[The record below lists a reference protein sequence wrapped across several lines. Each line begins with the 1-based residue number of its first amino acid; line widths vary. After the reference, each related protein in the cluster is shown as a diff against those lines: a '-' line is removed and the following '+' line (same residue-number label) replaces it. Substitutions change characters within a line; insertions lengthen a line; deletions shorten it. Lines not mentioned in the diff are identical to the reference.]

1 MNELIKIFIA
11 GITLGNGPC
20 LFICIPIILPYIGG
34 LPQVDARAPTWKIA
48 LRFTAI
54 FSISR
59 LFAYS
64 LLGFLSVVF
73 YRFVF
78 GLIGSKGI
86 YLQLILG
93 ILIILIGLF
102 YLLNINQNFIL
113 SNPFCNFLRA
123 EIVRKSKFNMML
135 FGLLIGFSPCTPLL
149 AILTYIAATT
159 KDSLWGLLAGFSF
172 GLGTLIT
179 PLIPLGTLIGF
190 VVDKIKKSSVVF
202 IIARIISA
210 IILIYFGIRLI
221 LNLTFTPLENISL
234 TGQAF

>member
-1 MNELIKIFIA
+1 MNEFIKIFIA

-34 LPQVDARAPTWKIA
+34 LPQLDVGPPGWKTG
-48 LRFTAI
+48 LKLTAI

-93 ILIILIGLF
+93 ILIMFMGLF
-102 YLLNINQNFIL
+102 YLLNIKQSFIL
-113 SNPFCNFLRA
+113 SNPLCSFLRA
-123 EIVRKSKFNMML
+123 KVVGKSKFNMIL
-135 FGLLIGFSPCTPLL
+135 FGLLVGFSPCAPLL
-149 AILTYIAATT
+149 AVLTYIAATA
-159 KDSLWGLLAGFSF
+159 KDSLWGLLGGFSF
-172 GLGTLIT
+172 GLGTLVT
-179 PLIPLGTLIGF
+179 PLIPLGTLAGF
-190 VVDKIKKSSVVF
+190 IVDKIRKSSAVLMTVRF
-202 IIARIISA
+202 LSA
-210 IILIYFGIRLI
+210 AILIYFGVRLT
-221 LNLTFTPLENISL
+221 LAS
-234 TGQAF
+234 

>member
-1 MNELIKIFIA
+1 MNEFIKIFIA

-34 LPQVDARAPTWKIA
+34 LPQLGAGPPGWKTG
-48 LRFTAI
+48 LKLTAI

-73 YRFVF
+73 YRFIF

-93 ILIILIGLF
+93 ILIILTGIF
-102 YLLNINQNFIL
+102 YLLSINKSFIL
-113 SNPFCNFLRA
+113 LNPLCSFLHKK
-123 EIVRKSKFNMML
+123 IVEKSKFNMIL
-135 FGLLIGFSPCTPLL
+135 FGLLIGFSPCAPLL
-149 AILTYIAATT
+149 AVLTYIAATA

-172 GLGTLIT
+172 GLGTFIT
-179 PLIPLGTLIGF
+179 PLIPLGTLAGLI
-190 VVDKIKKSSVVF
+190 VDKTKKHSGVLMA
-202 IIARIISA
+202 ARVLSA
-210 IILIYFGIRLI
+210 AILIYFGVRLT
-221 LNLTFTPLENISL
+221 LAS
-234 TGQAF
+234 

>member
-20 LFICIPIILPYIGG
+20 LFICLPLILPYIGG
-34 LPQVDARAPTWKIA
+34 LPQLGSESASWKTG
-48 LRFTAI
+48 LKLTAI

-93 ILIILIGLF
+93 ILIILLGLF
-102 YLLNINQNFIL
+102 YLLNINQSFIQ
-113 SNPFCNFLRA
+113 SNPLCSFLRA
-123 EIVRKSKFNMML
+123 KVVGKSKLNMVL
-135 FGLLIGFSPCTPLL
+135 FGLLVGFSPCAPLL
-149 AILTYIAATT
+149 AILTYIAATA
-159 KDSLWGLLAGFSF
+159 KDSLWGLLGGFSF
-172 GLGTLIT
+172 GLGTLVT
-179 PLIPLGTLIGF
+179 PLIPLGTLAGF
-190 VVDKIKKSSVVF
+190 IVDKIRKSSAVF
-202 IIARIISA
+202 MTVRFLSA
-210 IILIYFGIRLI
+210 AILIYFGVRLI
-221 LNLTFTPLENISL
+221 K
-234 TGQAF
+234 